1 MGRAKAART
10 EVALATF
17 HWQPR
22 SREEW
27 MNEGCRSRPFLPLHS
42 WRSQLGSGAAHCEL
56 VFSPPL
62 TWSVQSPTCLPRWPS
77 PRWFHPLSSWQVK
90 LIITGRTWL
99 CLVPSWKWLTKVS
112 VGLVT
117 TEPMVRLLGPDAAH
131 GEFKF
136 CFGVYLGVVAVYLY
150 ILKIINPI
158 SLYHRN
164 SFLFQINGVLFVL
177 PQ

>member
-27 MNEGCRSRPFLPLHS
+27 MNEGCRSRPFFPLHS
-42 WRSQLGSGAAHCEL
+42 WGSQLGSGAAHCEL

-77 PRWFHPLSSWQVK
+77 PRWFHTLSSWQVK

-99 CLVPSWKWLTKVS
+99 CLQA
-112 VGLVT
+112 
-117 TEPMVRLLGPDAAH
+117 GPKLEVIDQGQCGANYYRAH
-131 GEFKF
+131 GSASWTR
-136 CFGVYLGVVAVYLY
+136 CCTWWIQ
-150 ILKIINPI
+150 ILLWCV
-158 SLYHRN
+158 SWCCR
-164 SFLFQINGVLFVL
+164 GLFVYFENH
-177 PQ
+177 QSY